1 MKKNEVY
8 LYVGTDEFL
17 AELRELGYQ
26 NNIQLDDFID
36 FLDEDPAYI
45 EEMRPTFITFDEMS
59 YVRRSLSKFMYNNL
73 ASSPIRKEDDK

>member
-17 AELRELGYQ
+17 AELRELGYE

-45 EEMRPTFITFDEMS
+45 EEMRPTVLCLDEMNFLS
-59 YVRRSLSKFMYNNL
+59 RTVAEWYYNRR
-73 ASSPIRKEDDK
+73 PT